1 MTLRIVKRIA
11 SIAFVL
17 MLTGCGYYSNG
28 EFGPQDQ
35 RDFAKHFVAL
45 FAAHDA
51 AAIDKLLTPESR
63 PEMASVLGKMFAVY
77 PPGKP
82 TSIRYYAYTVRSDT
96 KSGTVYFLSGIYQFP
111 GDKDLAVEVAL
122 KRTGASYLVAG
133 VHFQTLPHA
142 WIAANDFVLEGKPFL
157 SYAFLAA
164 MAAVLAT
171 SLVAL
176 VQCIRTRGIRRKW
189 LWIIFIL
196 FGFGKLSLNWATGAL
211 TFTPIAV
218 QLLSASGFRSA
229 WIGPWVLSISLPLGA
244 ILFLAR
250 RKRLIG
256 SAAQSSPPMPSED
269 LRSRE

>member
-1 MTLRIVKRIA
+1 MTLRIVKHIA

-45 FAAHDA
+45 FAARDT
-51 AAIDKLLTPESR
+51 AAIDKLLTPETR
-63 PEMASVLGKMFAVY
+63 PEMASVLGKMIAVY
-77 PPGKP
+77 PPEKP
-82 TSIRYYAYTVRSDT
+82 TSIQYYAYTVRSDT
-96 KSGTVYFLSGIYQFP
+96 RSGTVYFLSGLYRFP

-142 WIAANDFVLEGKPFL
+142 WIAANDFVLEGKPL
-157 SYAFLAA
+157 ASYAFLAA

-171 SLVAL
+171 SLIAL

-189 LWIIFIL
+189 LWVVFIL
-196 FGFGKLSLNWATGAL
+196 FGFGKLSLNWATGAFVL
-211 TFTPIAV
+211 TPVAI
-218 QLLSASGFRSA
+218 QILSASAFRSA

-250 RKRLIG
+250 RKRLVA
-256 SAAQSSPPMPSED
+256 SPVVSSSPVPSED

>member
-1 MTLRIVKRIA
+1 MI
-11 SIAFVL
+11 
-17 MLTGCGYYSNG
+17 
-28 EFGPQDQ
+28 
-35 RDFAKHFVAL
+35 
-45 FAAHDA
+45 
-51 AAIDKLLTPESR
+51 
-63 PEMASVLGKMFAVY
+63 AVY

-82 TSIRYYAYTVRSDT
+82 TSIQYYAYTVRSDT
-96 KSGTVYFLSGIYQFP
+96 RSGTVYFLSGLYRFP

-142 WIAANDFVLEGKPFL
+142 WIAANDFVLEGKPVQ
-157 SYAFLAA
+157 SYAFLAG
-164 MAAVLAT
+164 MAAVLVT

-189 LWIIFIL
+189 LWIVFIL

-211 TFTPIAV
+211 AFTPLAI
-218 QLLSASGFRSA
+218 QIFSASAFRSA

-244 ILFLAR
+244 ILFLAC
-250 RKRLIG
+250 RKRLLVP
-256 SAAQSSPPMPSED
+256 AEQSSPPIPSED